1 MVTLLPRLRESDAE
15 DMLDDFLSNGTNA
28 WKGFDPNNLPDPV
41 RFAATGG
48 LRVSPRQLQD
58 IREGIVEVAVNCGLG
73 KRGKKK
79 KFARFDSDVSVWLA
93 KEPIL
98 ASGEALRDDVWTFIG
113 VAMVPDVVRW
123 RFGAARERYFG
134 GVRNTFQRLWM
145 RARSLDRGA
154 GTSKR
159 WKLLYELT
167 EDALVQIT
175 ERPSIGAN
183 PILSREIGEA
193 WVRSAKRH
201 GKGRMEPIMRH
212 ATLHIR
218 IQNEIQSI
226 SSLPSAELRKMLDA
240 FFDIAKKSVATQ

>member
-1 MVTLLPRLRESDAE
+1 MVTLLPRLRELDAE
-15 DMLDDFLSNGTNA
+15 DMLDDFLSHGINA
-28 WKGFDPNNLPDPV
+28 WKGFDPNNPPDPV

-48 LRVSPRQLQD
+48 LRASPKQLQN
-58 IREGIVEVAVNCGLG
+58 IRDSIVKIAVSCGLG
-73 KRGKKK
+73 KKGKRK
-79 KFARFDSDVSVWLA
+79 KFARFDSDVSAWLA
-93 KEPIL
+93 TEPIL
-98 ASGEALRDDVWTFIG
+98 TSGEALRDDVWTFIG
-113 VAMVPDVVRW
+113 VVMVPDVVRW
-123 RFGAARERYFG
+123 RFGTAHERYLG

-145 RARSLDRGA
+145 RAKSLDRGPDA
-154 GTSKR
+154 NKR
-159 WKLLYELT
+159 WKLLHELT

-175 ERPSIGAN
+175 ERPSIGAD

-240 FFDIAKKSVATQ
+240 LFDIAEKSVATQ